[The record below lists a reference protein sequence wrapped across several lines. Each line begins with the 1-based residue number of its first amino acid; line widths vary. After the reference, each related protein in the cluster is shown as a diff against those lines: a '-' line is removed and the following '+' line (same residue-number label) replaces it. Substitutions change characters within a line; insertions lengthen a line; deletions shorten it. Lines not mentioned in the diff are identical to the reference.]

1 MPSAHYDSKG
11 RSTPQRP
18 ASSEEWGLDIG
29 VRAPSFVT
37 TDDEGNVVRLDD
49 FAGKKRILTFIL
61 PGCSSCA
68 GAIQTL
74 NTFLQTKPAEI
85 LLLIGSGDRTLN
97 RAYASEHD
105 AHLPILTPS
114 PDFDADLYHIRG
126 VPFAFVLDEIGNIRA
141 KGTVNDSDGLQRL
154 LVAAFAPVHMSR

>member
-1 MPSAHYDSKG
+1 M
-11 RSTPQRP
+11 
-18 ASSEEWGLDIG
+18 G
-29 VRAPSFVT
+29 VHAPSFAT

-49 FAGKKRILTFIL
+49 FAGKKRILTFVL

-74 NTFLQTKPAEI
+74 NTFLQTKPAETV
-85 LLLIGSGDRTLN
+85 LLIGSGDHLLN

-105 AHLPILTPS
+105 AHLPLLTPS

-126 VPFAFVLDEIGNIRA
+126 VPFVFVLDERGTIRA
-141 KGTVNDSDGLQRL
+141 KGVVNDSDGLQRL
-154 LVAAFAPVHMSR
+154 LVAAFAPVHISH